1 MISIKSQR
9 ELDKMRKAGEVVMLV
24 HKRLEEM
31 IAPGVTTKELDRIA
45 AEVIKSKGAVPSFRG
60 VPCPYGGID
69 FPGVIC
75 ASINNEVIHGIPG
88 DRVLEDGDIISI
100 DTGAILDG
108 FHGDAARTYP
118 VGSVSPDAL
127 RLISVTEE
135 AFNRGMAQAVEGN
148 RIRDIS
154 RAIQNFVEENG
165 FSVVRDYVGHGIG
178 REMHEEP
185 QIPNYVSSYRGVR
198 LTAGMTLAIEPMVN
212 AGTWQVS
219 VLDDRW
225 TVVTADS
232 SLSAHHEIPLPLLT
246 KVLKYLPLFIKFA
259 ETELEC

>member
-9 ELDKMRKAGEVVMLV
+9 ELDSMRKAGEVVMLV

-31 IAPGVTTKELDRIA
+31 IAPGVTTKELDRVA

-88 DRVLEDGDIISI
+88 NRVMEDGDIISI

-118 VGSVSPDAL
+118 VGSVSPEAL

-135 AFNRGMAQAVEGN
+135 AFNRGMVQAVEGN

-154 RAIQNFVEENG
+154 RAIQSYVEENG

-225 TVVTADS
+225 TVVTADG
-232 SLSAHHEIPLPLLT
+232 SLSAHHENTIAVTDKGPKILT
-246 KVLKYLPLFIKFA
+246 ALY
-259 ETELEC
+259 

>member
-9 ELDKMRKAGEVVMLV
+9 ELDKMRKAGEVVMLA

-45 AEVIKSKGAVPSFRG
+45 AEVIKSKGAIASFKG

-75 ASINNEVIHGIPG
+75 ASVNNEVIHGIPG
-88 DRVLEDGDIISI
+88 DRVLKEGDIISI
-100 DTGAILDG
+100 DIGAILDG
-108 FHGDAARTYP
+108 YHGDAARTYP
-118 VGSVSPDAL
+118 VGKVSPEAMK
-127 RLISVTEE
+127 LILVTEE

-154 RAIQNFVEENG
+154 KAVQSYVEENG

-185 QIPNYVSSYRGVR
+185 QIPNYVSPQRGVR
-198 LTAGMTLAIEPMVN
+198 LEAGMTLAIEPIVN
-212 AGTWQVS
+212 AGTWRVN
-219 VLDDRW
+219 VLNDGW
-225 TVVTADS
+225 TVVTADG
-232 SLSAHHEIPLPLLT
+232 SLSAHHENTIAVTSRGPEILT
-246 KVLKYLPLFIKFA
+246 ALY
-259 ETELEC
+259 